1 MRRTA
6 LEDWWIGEPSW
17 IRLQDTRLIDGLE
30 RTVEGFGSV
39 LELHPTASS
48 EDITWVRGSST
59 ASLHLQSQTEPIST
73 V

>member
-6 LEDWWIGEPSW
+6 LENWWIGELSW
-17 IRLQDTRLIDGLE
+17 IRLQDTRLIEGFD
-30 RTVEGFGSV
+30 RTVEGSGSV
-39 LELHPTASS
+39 LELPFTASS

-59 ASLHLQSQTEPIST
+59 ASLHLESQTEPIST